1 MNVWRRLKADKLAI
15 LCLSLLLLVITAGIF
30 APILAP
36 HNPLEMNILQKYA
49 GASQTYPL
57 GTDQLGRCILSRLL
71 FGIRT
76 TVFFALVTTCITIAI
91 GTLLGI
97 VSGFFRGKVDEI
109 IMRFCD
115 IMLSFPSEVMILAIV
130 GVLGPG
136 LLNVVIANIL
146 AKWAWY
152 TRMIRS
158 VVIQY
163 IDKDYIRFAKVS
175 GCSTGHIMR
184 KHLLP
189 GVSGEVAV
197 FATLDTGWVVLNISA
212 LSFLG
217 LGVQAPTPEW
227 GMMLNEARNVMIT
240 HPTHMI
246 APGLAIVIIVAVFNF
261 LGDSLHSAINP
272 KHIQMKKKG
281 SRLNVFIRCKKAIR

>member
-1 MNVWRRLKADKLAI
+1 
-15 LCLSLLLLVITAGIF
+15 
-30 APILAP
+30 
-36 HNPLEMNILQKYA
+36 
-49 GASQTYPL
+49 
-57 GTDQLGRCILSRLL
+57 
-71 FGIRT
+71 
-76 TVFFALVTTCITIAI
+76 
-91 GTLLGI
+91 
-97 VSGFFRGKVDEI
+97 
-109 IMRFCD
+109 
-115 IMLSFPSEVMILAIV
+115 MILAIV

-281 SRLNVFIRCKKAIR
+281 SRLNVFTRSKKAIRY